1 MMTERDRRL
10 LRHIRDAIL
19 QIQGYAEG
27 VEEAE
32 FRETPM
38 MQDAVIRQLSII
50 GEAVNK
56 LSDAVSRREPSV
68 PWADIAGMLTS

>member
-1 MMTERDRRL
+1 
-10 LRHIRDAIL
+10 
-19 QIQGYAEG
+19 
-27 VEEAE
+27 
-32 FRETPM
+32 M